1 MAAGGIEEPAQAPFL
16 PKDETL
22 RLVLSEQERAFIAS
36 TIGAEKTRIAVWLAA
51 MVVALA
57 VFSVLLWD
65 PGRGA
70 VALALLALSI
80 LIPAALAVQSLHRL
94 VTFHGYRKDHRRFL
108 RKYNR
113 ETLHYGP

>member
-1 MAAGGIEEPAQAPFL
+1 MAVGGFEEPAQEPFAPR
-16 PKDETL
+16 DENL
-22 RLVLSEQERAFIAS
+22 RLVLSEQERAFITS
-36 TIGAEKTRIAVWLAA
+36 TIRAEKTRIGVWLAA

-57 VFSVLLWD
+57 VFSVLPWD
-65 PGRGA
+65 PGRGD
-70 VALALLALSI
+70 VALAVLGLSI